1 MTRTKDK
8 RPQRLKVK
16 AMILFQNSQC
26 SWNTFFENYAFE
38 FCKSAFAEEHKTFL
52 RRNWKS
58 KSENE
63 IPVNILLE
71 PFDYRINK

>member
-16 AMILFQNSQC
+16 AMILFQNSQY

-38 FCKSAFAEEHKTFL
+38 CLQKRIRRGTQNFL
-52 RRNWKS
+52 KE
-58 KSENE
+58 KLE
-63 IPVNILLE
+63 IEI
-71 PFDYRINK
+71 

>member
-16 AMILFQNSQC
+16 AMILFQNSQY

-38 FCKSAFAEEHKTFL
+38 FCKSTFAEEHKTFL
-52 RRNWKS
+52 RRNWKL
-58 KSENE
+58 KSENQ
-63 IPVNILLE
+63 INILLE